1 MTLSTKLYG
10 TVGALALTGL
20 LVAGAGNWY
29 LRALGEELST
39 STGKTAVKLDLVN
52 AARARV
58 WEAIAALRGTFVFA
72 SLKNQ
77 PQFDANAHRTTAAL
91 HRLGE
96 QIVELRPLV
105 NAGEGADLDILESTR
120 TEFHKASVDYVRL
133 CGERKFHQVADLV
146 PKIQALSA
154 IADDTLN
161 KMKDRQRRLLKAA
174 EARST
179 FLQSQSQLVNICMS
193 CMLLAVFVLAASVV
207 RGVSQA
213 LKVAVGELAE
223 GADQVASAASQVSSA
238 SHSLAQGSS
247 EQAASLEETSA
258 SSEEINALARR
269 NSEHSGEAARLVATW
284 QEKFVRTNQS
294 LERMVAA
301 MGDIDTQSGKI
312 AKIIKVIDAIAF
324 QTNILA
330 LNAAVEAARAGE
342 AGMGFAV
349 VADEVRNLAQR
360 SAQAARDTAGLIEE
374 SIAKS
379 SDGKIKMDQVAAA
392 IREIAG
398 EFGKV
403 KVLVDKVSQGGHEQT
418 LGIEEVARA
427 VFQMQQTTQTT
438 AAGSEE
444 SAAAAE
450 ELSAQ
455 SAALRSVVVRLTSMV
470 GSSQAAPE

>member
-1 MTLSTKLYG
+1 M
-10 TVGALALTGL
+10 
-20 LVAGAGNWY
+20 
-29 LRALGEELST
+29 
-39 STGKTAVKLDLVN
+39 
-52 AARARV
+52 
-58 WEAIAALRGTFVFA
+58 
-72 SLKNQ
+72 LK
-77 PQFDANAHRTTAAL
+77 
-91 HRLGE
+91 
-96 QIVELRPLV
+96 
-105 NAGEGADLDILESTR
+105 
-120 TEFHKASVDYVRL
+120 
-133 CGERKFHQVADLV
+133 
-146 PKIQALSA
+146 SA
-154 IADDTLN
+154 
-161 KMKDRQRRLLKAA
+161 K
-174 EARST
+174 ARST
-179 FLQSQSQLVNICMS
+179 SLQSQSLLVSVCLS

-207 RGVSQA
+207 RGLSQT

-312 AKIIKVIDAIAF
+312 AKIIKAIDAIAF

-349 VADEVRNLAQR
+349 VAGEVRNLAQR
-360 SAQAARDTAGLIEE
+360 SAQAARDTAELIEE

-379 SDGKIKMDQVAAA
+379 SDGKIKVDQVAAA
-392 IREIAG
+392 IRGIAG

-403 KVLVDKVSQGGHEQT
+403 KVLVDEVTQGSREQT
-418 LGIEEVARA
+418 LRIEEVARA

-470 GSSQAAPE
+470 GGSQAAPE